1 MIKIMIVILLLAI
14 VISLFSSLFFLVR
27 DQGKSFRTVHALAI
41 RVCLA
46 IILMALILYAVQSGQ
61 LQFNPSPINAF

>member
-27 DQGKSFRTVHALAI
+27 EQGKSFRTVHALAL
-41 RVCLA
+41 RVILA
-46 IILMALILYAVQSGQ
+46 ILLVGLVIYALNTGQ
-61 LQFNPSPINAF
+61 LTLNPTPY